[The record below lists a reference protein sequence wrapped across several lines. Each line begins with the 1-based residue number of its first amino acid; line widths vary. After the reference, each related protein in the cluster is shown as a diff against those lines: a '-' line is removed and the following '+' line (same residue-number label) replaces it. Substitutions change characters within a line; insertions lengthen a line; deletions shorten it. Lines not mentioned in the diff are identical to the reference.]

1 MSRLKQKYDKEIVSK
16 LSKEFGIDNKMAIS
30 KITKVVVNIGIGNAS
45 KNKQLLAQVKSDL
58 AAITGQLPQVRKAK
72 LSVASFSLREGMPVG
87 LKVTLRGDRMYS
99 FLDKLFSVVLPRLR
113 DFRGLSRKSFDG
125 NGNYTIGI
133 EDYSVFPEMDST
145 STQSRGLEVSI
156 VTSTKDKKQ
165 AEKLLTLLGMPF
177 EKEEYKSIHKEYKSR
192 RV

>member
-1 MSRLKQKYDKEIVSK
+1 MSRLKKKYDKEIVGK
-16 LSKEFGIDNKMAIS
+16 LSREFGVDNKMAIS

-58 AAITGQLPQVRKAK
+58 AAITGQLPQIRKAK
-72 LSVASFSLREGMPVG
+72 LSVASFSIREGMPVG
-87 LKVTLRGDRMYS
+87 MKVTLRGNRMFS

-133 EDYSVFPEMDST
+133 EDYSVFPEMDAT
-145 STQSRGLEVSI
+145 STQSRGLEISI
-156 VTSTKDKKQ
+156 VTSTDDKKQ
-165 AEKLLTLLGMPF
+165 AEKLLELLGMPF
-177 EKEEYKSIHKEYKSR
+177 AKMEQEDKR
-192 RV
+192 G